1 MKARSAHPAYPARAE
16 VVDANV
22 SWQCGAADY
31 HPTEFTHPVVFANDI
46 TLKPGGWADPA
57 DPANPAIDWSTRE
70 SFEGAIRFTAGGSAP
85 TNPRGRTGM
94 HGRGLLGKWGPN
106 HAADP
111 IVTRFDPSRPDRLQ
125 VVAIKRKDTGD
136 WALPGGMVDSGE
148 LVSLTVKREF
158 EEEVGNLAMYPE
170 QQAQFKVSL
179 EALFERGKE
188 IYRGYVDDPR
198 NTDNAW
204 METTAFHFHCTDA
217 LARRLPLRAGDD
229 AGDVMWL
236 DVDPANAKFANLYAS
251 HRVWVEDAATSLDRN
266 PGSRIVR
273 AARKSL
279 LPLIQCVC
287 SVAGVGRGVQAPVF
301 SQPKQEAP

>member
-1 MKARSAHPAYPARAE
+1 
-16 VVDANV
+16 
-22 SWQCGAADY
+22 
-31 HPTEFTHPVVFANDI
+31 
-46 TLKPGGWADPA
+46 
-57 DPANPAIDWSTRE
+57 
-70 SFEGAIRFTAGGSAP
+70 
-85 TNPRGRTGM
+85 M

-148 LVSLTVKREF
+148 MVSLTVKREF
-158 EEEVGNLAMYPE
+158 EEEAGNLADYPE
-170 QQAQFKVSL
+170 QQVLFKKPGPDPDPPPSFSPDPATAPALNPSSCASPSPALAPTQAQFRESL

-217 LARRLPLRAGDD
+217 LARRLPLRAGEH
-229 AGDVMWL
+229 
-236 DVDPANAKFANLYAS
+236 AS
-251 HRVWVEDAATSLDRN
+251 
-266 PGSRIVR
+266 
-273 AARKSL
+273 AAR
-279 LPLIQCVC
+279 PR
-287 SVAGVGRGVQAPVF
+287 APPQASP
-301 SQPKQEAP
+301 SPSP